1 MTSNTR
7 LHCDRL
13 NQRPVRP
20 SFCVTLPSSEH
31 ILQNLELLNPETVSF
46 QFSDHF
52 NLHFTTSYLP
62 RICSCS
68 HNYSNTR
75 HLLTQPPTNA
85 LAAFQIILNFNIA
98 SDYMSHLLERRPSTE
113 PGKAQRGRARARLA
127 ANGGAP
133 KSFATVVRVRP
144 PSEVTSYKCYNHST
158 VVRFLDPS
166 RTHKSPS
173 GVFFPTLHCCQSP

>member
-1 MTSNTR
+1 MHKHDHRKEVNDQQHSPALRSPQSTPGSP
-7 LHCDRL
+7 L
-13 NQRPVRP
+13 

-98 SDYMSHLLERRPSTE
+98 SDYMSHLLERRPSTK
-113 PGKAQRGRARARLA
+113 PGKAPRGRARARLA

-133 KSFATVVRVRP
+133 KSFATVASSASVLP
-144 PSEVTSYKCYNHST
+144 QKLQVTSVTTIQRLS
-158 VVRFLDPS
+158 DS
-166 RTHKSPS
+166 
-173 GVFFPTLHCCQSP
+173 